1 MARSKKSRNVA
12 PYSMKGFPKHA
23 TASPL
28 TNDNEPDWSKMNI
41 NAKSENLPKLPDELI
56 AKPPELTDK
65 QKKMKE
71 EYPELFHARHEGGK
85 NNMKVRLQ
93 AVEQAMDAGGD
104 MIPVGAAIGLG
115 SKVLQGDFGVDDLK
129 KYGVKYFTKKAAKV
143 KKGAEKLLSG
153 GQWLYDKLNK

>member
-28 TNDNEPDWSKMNI
+28 TNDNEPDWSKMDI
-41 NAKSENLPKLPDELI
+41 TATSKNLPKLPDEVI
-56 AKPPELTDK
+56 SRTELTDK

-71 EYPELFHARHEGGK
+71 KYPDLFKARHEGGK
-85 NNMKVRLQ
+85 NTLKARLQ
-93 AVEQAMDAGGD
+93 SVEQGMDMGGD
-104 MIPVGAAIGLG
+104 MIPVGAAMGLG
-115 SKVLQGDFGVDDLK
+115 SKLLQGDFGVDDIK
-129 KYGVKYFTKKAAKV
+129 KYGVKYLTKKANKI